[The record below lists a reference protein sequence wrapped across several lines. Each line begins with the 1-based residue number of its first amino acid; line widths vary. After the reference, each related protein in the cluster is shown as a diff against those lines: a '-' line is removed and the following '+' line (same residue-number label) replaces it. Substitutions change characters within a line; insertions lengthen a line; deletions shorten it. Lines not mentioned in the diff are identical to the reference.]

1 MSSRIEKANSEIQRC
16 LSNII
21 HNKMNDP
28 RINDFV
34 SVASVNVTPDFK
46 FCKVKIS
53 LIERDFPIYKEII
66 STLQKSEGYIKN
78 ELKKLV
84 KMPQVPH
91 LIFEFDKSIMNV
103 IRIDQIL
110 KNLDIPKEEGE
121 NGDDDREDN

>member
-1 MSSRIEKANSEIQRC
+1 MANRIEKANSEIQRC

-34 SVASVNVTPDFK
+34 SIASVNVTPDFK
-46 FCKVKIS
+46 FCKVKIA
-53 LIERDFPIYKEII
+53 LIERDFPRSKEII
-66 STLQKSEGYIKN
+66 VALQKSEGYIKN

-84 KMPQVPH
+84 RMPQVPK

-103 IRIDQIL
+103 IRIDEIL

-121 NGDDDREDN
+121 NSDDIRQD

>member
-1 MSSRIEKANSEIQRC
+1 MANRIEKANSEIQRC

-34 SVASVNVTPDFK
+34 SIASVNVTPDFK
-46 FCKVKIS
+46 FCKVKIA
-53 LIERDFPIYKEII
+53 LIERDFPKAKEII
-66 STLQKSEGYIKN
+66 ATLQKSEGYIKN

-84 KMPQVPH
+84 KMPQVPK
-91 LIFEFDKSIMNV
+91 LTFEFDKSIMNV
-103 IRIDQIL
+103 IRIDEIL

-121 NGDDDREDN
+121 NSDDIR

>member
-1 MSSRIEKANSEIQRC
+1 MSNRIEKANSEIQRC

-34 SVASVNVTPDFK
+34 SIAEVKVTPDFK

-53 LIERDFPIYKEII
+53 LIERDFPIADKII
-66 STLQKSEGYIKN
+66 ATLQKSEGYIKN

-84 KMPQVPH
+84 KMPQVPK
-91 LIFEFDKSIMNV
+91 LTFEFDKSIMNV
-103 IRIDQIL
+103 IRIDEIL
-110 KNLDIPKEEGE
+110 KNLNIPKEENE
-121 NGDDDREDN
+121 E

>member
-1 MSSRIEKANSEIQRC
+1 MSNRIEKANSEIQRC

-34 SVASVNVTPDFK
+34 SIASVKVTPDFK
-46 FCKVKIS
+46 FCKVKIA
-53 LIERDFPIYKEII
+53 LIERDFPKSKEII
-66 STLQKSEGYIKN
+66 ATLQKSEGYIKN

-84 KMPQVPH
+84 RMPQVPK
-91 LIFEFDKSIMNV
+91 LVFEFDKSIMNV
-103 IRIDQIL
+103 IRIDEIL

-121 NGDDDREDN
+121 NSDDIR